1 MFENLEKRFEELSPV
16 LGILEYIAIFFFF
29 LIVLETA
36 WDIYTKRRKTYKET
50 AANFFIAFVSALLER
65 TLYGAIFVICLT
77 ITESFIPY
85 KIPITWWSWVLAF
98 LAADLTY
105 YWLHRL
111 EHEIRILWA
120 NHIVHHSSPEY
131 NLTTSLRLAWVDS
144 LIEWIFLVPMIVSG
158 FEVTQTII
166 AFLFIVVYQTWIH
179 TEKIGKL
186 KFFDK
191 LFNTPSVHRVHHGSN
206 RKYLDKNY
214 GGVLMIWDHLFGTYQ
229 AEEEKV
235 KYGVTVPLNSSNPL
249 TINFKEYWL
258 IAKDVRS
265 SKSMS
270 DVLGYVFGRPGWK
283 PKNLKKNTENILKG
297 EVQVKEN

>member
-1 MFENLEKRFEELSPV
+1 MFENLEKRFEELSSV
-16 LGILEYIAIFFFF
+16 LGVLEYIAIFFFS

-36 WDIYTKRRKTYKET
+36 WDIYTKRRTKYKET
-50 AANFFIAFVSALLER
+50 IANFFIAFISALLER
-65 TLYGAIFVICLT
+65 TLYGAIFIICLT
-77 ITESFIPY
+77 ITESLIPY
-85 KIPITWWSWVLAF
+85 KIPLTWWSWALAL

-105 YWLHRL
+105 YWMHRF

-144 LIEWIFLVPMIVSG
+144 LVEWIFLVPMIVIG
-158 FEVTQTII
+158 FDVTQTIV

-186 KFFDK
+186 KGLDK
-191 LFNTPSVHRVHHGSN
+191 IFNTPSVHRVHHGSN

-235 KYGVTVPLNSSNPL
+235 KYGVTIPLNSSNPL

-265 SKSMS
+265 SKSIN
-270 DVLGYVFGRPGWK
+270 DAFGYIFGRPGWR
-283 PKNLKKNTENILKG
+283 PKRTKKDQELSLDASKG
-297 EVQVKEN
+297 MKEN